1 MGDREVADGRFAS
14 THQNR
19 TAGKALRAA
28 RLAAGPEGE
37 APTQAEFAARLGTGL
52 GLDLSAAALS
62 NWESGRR
69 SVPSAV
75 LLEAVVA
82 SGISADALL
91 ARAGGTS
98 AGGTQSGASTAEAER
113 AELAERV
120 AEHEREI
127 SALART
133 IARMRRKL
141 EDNGILVAETAEEGA
156 ERRADAM

>member
-1 MGDREVADGRFAS
+1 MADGRFAS
-14 THQNR
+14 TRQNR

-28 RLAAGPEGE
+28 RLAAGPEGA
-37 APTQAEFAARLGTGL
+37 APTQAEFAARLGNGL
-52 GLDLSAAALS
+52 GLELSAAALS

-75 LLEAVVA
+75 LLEAVA
-82 SGISADALL
+82 MSGTSADAVL
-91 ARAGGTS
+91 ARAGATS
-98 AGGTQSGASTAEAER
+98 AAGTQAGASVSE
-113 AELAERV
+113 AELAGLVEQV
-120 AEHEREI
+120 AEHEGEI

-141 EDNGILVAETAEEGA
+141 EDHGILVAETAEEGA